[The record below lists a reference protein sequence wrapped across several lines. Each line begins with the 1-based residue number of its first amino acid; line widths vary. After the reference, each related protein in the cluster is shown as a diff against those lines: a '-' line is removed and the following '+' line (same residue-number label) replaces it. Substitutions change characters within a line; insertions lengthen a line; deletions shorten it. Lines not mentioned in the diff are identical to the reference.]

1 MKVENKAW
9 RYQER
14 VHSRPSFCLLERA
27 VKPEDLHVA
36 SGGKSTG
43 EKWQIAG
50 GTRSCGFVVS
60 IVKVCFFLFVCF
72 VFFLQRE
79 VTGNVKSY

>member
-1 MKVENKAW
+1 MKVENKPW

-36 SGGKSTG
+36 SGGRST
-43 EKWQIAG
+43 EQKWQIAG
-50 GTRSCGFVVS
+50 GLDPVGLWCP
-60 IVKVCFFLFVCF
+60 L
-72 VFFLQRE
+72 
-79 VTGNVKSY
+79 

>member
-1 MKVENKAW
+1 MKVENKPW
-9 RYQER
+9 RYQES

-43 EKWQIAG
+43 EG
-50 GTRSCGFVVS
+50 SR
-60 IVKVCFFLFVCF
+60 
-72 VFFLQRE
+72 
-79 VTGNVKSY
+79 